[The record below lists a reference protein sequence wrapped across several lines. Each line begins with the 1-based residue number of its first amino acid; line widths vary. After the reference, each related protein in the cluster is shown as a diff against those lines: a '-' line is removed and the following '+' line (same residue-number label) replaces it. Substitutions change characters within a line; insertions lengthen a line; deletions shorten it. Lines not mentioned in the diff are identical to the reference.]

1 MGRPTNSLIGQR
13 FGRLVVIERAEN
25 TENRQTKWLC
35 QCDCGHTCVAY
46 GINLKSGRKV
56 NCGDCVGEDMNKEQM
71 RQTSA
76 SLDRL
81 RKDGEDPYQN
91 LANAIVAVAA
101 DDYRT
106 ALKSGDRKL
115 TTRLERFFHSGWYR
129 TLTNL
134 DADTL
139 MGKLRQEHNGC
150 LEAVYG

>member
-46 GINLKSGRKV
+46 GINLKAGRKV

-81 RKDGEDPYQN
+81 RKDGEVKKFPIHPSKACSVNYKGMEKDESLPYIIFCVKKV
-91 LANAIVAVAA
+91 AI
-101 DDYRT
+101 Y
-106 ALKSGDRKL
+106 LNKNCCKI
-115 TTRLERFFHSGWYR
+115 FFK
-129 TLTNL
+129 NF
-134 DADTL
+134 
-139 MGKLRQEHNGC
+139 
-150 LEAVYG
+150 